1 MTQSRGNYNA
11 LTWLQDELQKSL
23 AASLQSV
30 QTYIDDPQQS
40 ESLSR
45 CVEHLYQ
52 VNGTLEMLNLDGAQM
67 LAAEMQSI
75 AGYMRSF
82 PEDKQNSALETLTR
96 GLILLPT
103 YLQKVNEKFPDNALC
118 LLDSINELRLLR
130 DKPAIAETDVFTP
143 DLSISLPDSIAPN
156 PAHTAPPLELERH
169 KIAHVFQHLLLTW
182 MREQD
187 DKSLRKMRGIL
198 RHLRLQ
204 CLQEKTTLFWWV
216 AEALLEGLAHRGIR
230 DDSSAKQ
237 LIGKMA
243 SPIRLVCEGDENSL
257 LAGYPETL
265 LKQLLLLVARSSSYG
280 PLVTGVKAS
289 FGLTFYDQASQL
301 IGHSDAALQE
311 AQNALLEQLEELKE
325 RISQF
330 DTAEDQADEAVN
342 DISLQLLSMADT
354 LTLLQHQTQSDY
366 LHKQHTALQKCL
378 ATDKSYHDQLTS
390 LADDLLQIE
399 ALLRKTDAADA
410 IHRQLQKTVLT
421 ECLNELASVKEL
433 LILQSSHQTDNDE
446 TVQQNLANSL
456 NMLAGSLDVLDI
468 SKASQLFSSL
478 ATKFNQDASSFNDPK
493 AQQDMAEILA
503 SAEIYLENLHQ
514 TGQADENILQTA
526 LQTLQH
532 FGQSTEQTDELQ
544 LPEIDFSADKSIEDE
559 VSAEDEK
566 LSSVDLY
573 LRSLEDKAAD
583 IDASQLSIAPPDQE
597 SFAAQDISNSEEQVE
612 ALELPEIDFS
622 ADNSSE
628 VSAEKAE
635 PLKLS
640 SVDLY
645 IEALEDRETDTETLQ
660 FEDFQPP
667 VADLSETITADE
679 PLELQ
684 DYQSTDIN
692 FDQAESETSEPV
704 AFEDQIPFSAESA
717 DSSESSDSYI
727 SGNWQFEEH
736 INPEIAEVFVEE
748 ANEVLDDL
756 QQLLPIWSET
766 PENGDLPTIRRHFH
780 TLKGS
785 GRMAGATTI
794 ADMAQ
799 AVEHLLNQ
807 ILEDA
812 LPVSDEIMAL
822 VMEAVPEVNDC
833 LGLFTQAQSDFTESA
848 AALTILAQQL
858 TEQESVLDSADEDE
872 EDRALRDIF
881 YQEAEQHLQN
891 LFAETA
897 VLQVGK
903 VINKSMLSAAH
914 SLKGC
919 ANIAGVKPVAIIATQ
934 LDQTFRNLYHQQ
946 QTFTEKSISE
956 LNDIVMELSQLL
968 QAVKTG
974 EDEPDIRLLDRRIF
988 ELCPKKSEQSH
999 TARLD
1004 PEQLVS
1010 FLEETDGL
1018 LNEYSQQLAAWQQT
1032 DSEPPLALQQT
1043 LNSLAEN
1050 AENSVLPQLAALY
1063 QLMQRLISH
1072 PQSRSENLKVLLEEA
1087 LEIVNEQIEA
1097 LIQHKTPADFTL
1109 FREQIRATL
1118 TAFDTVSTVEVDP
1131 EILEAFT
1138 EEAAEL
1144 LVSTDRAIKQWQ
1156 SEPENPAGPM
1166 QLQRDLHTLKG
1177 GARLTA
1183 TMAMADLTHQIE
1195 TLVLSV
1201 TDQQET
1207 PDDGFFSLLQRCQ
1220 DRLTEMQEQLASRS
1234 DIPAANDLLQEIQQY
1249 SGYVPADIDNR
1260 DTLTQ
1265 PASTAEQLPAEANS
1279 FHKAPADNAKSSS
1292 SQSSEKIRVR
1302 ADLLDYLS
1310 NFAGEVSIT
1319 RDQVTQQHGVMH
1331 QQLEEMEETVSRL
1344 HEQLRKLEIETETQ
1358 ILYRY
1363 EDTVQDTN
1371 TEFDPLELDR
1381 FSTIQQLS
1389 RSLTE
1394 TVNDLNNISRSMGN
1408 VMRETDI
1415 LLLQQ
1420 SRLNTDLQQGLM
1432 HTRLLPFNSIV
1443 PRLERIVRQT
1453 NSELN
1458 KQSQLLVSG
1467 ADLELDRTILDRLV
1481 APIEHILRNAI
1492 AHGLETADERS
1503 QQGKEQT
1510 GRLQINMQREGSEVV
1525 ITIADDGQGLNIE
1538 KIKQRAISQNLIDPN
1553 NIPNEQTLIQLILTS
1568 GFSTAD
1574 TISQLAGRGVGMDV
1588 VSNEIRALKG
1598 RLSISSQPGKGTQF
1612 HLRLPLTL
1620 SVMQALLISVNQ
1632 QQFAV
1637 PLSAVNAGER
1647 ISIQH
1652 IGELMAQQKPTYTFH
1667 GEHYDFIPL
1676 GNLLGQPLNLLEN
1689 LSHQM
1694 PLLLFRSGDI
1704 KIALAVDSID
1714 SNREIVIKSVGQQL
1728 GQISAINGATIL
1740 GDGRVIFILD
1750 IPTLIEDYQA
1760 PSGTTNL
1767 QQASESFKK
1776 IEENRNPLAMIVDD
1790 SITMRKATE
1799 GLLTRLGFDVVTAKD
1814 GVDALARLYEQTPD
1828 IVLLDVEMPRMDG
1841 FEFASIIRND
1851 SQFKH
1856 LPIIMITSRT
1866 GDKHRQRAMSIG
1878 VNAYLG
1884 KPYQDDEL
1892 IISMKQQL
1900 AYKYPNEKR

>member
-1 MTQSRGNYNA
+1 MTQSRGNYHA
-11 LTWLQDELQKSL
+11 LTWLQDELQNSL
-23 AASLQSV
+23 AAALQSV
-30 QTYIDDPQQS
+30 QTYIEDPQHS

-52 VNGTLEMLNLDGAQM
+52 VNGTLEMLNLDGAQL
-67 LAAEMQSI
+67 LAAEMQSV

-82 PEDKQNSALETLTR
+82 PEEKQNPALETLTR
-96 GLILLPT
+96 SLILLPT
-103 YLQKVNEKFPDNALC
+103 YLQKLNEKFPDNALC
-118 LLDSINELRLLR
+118 LLDSVNELRLLR
-130 DKPAIAETDVFTP
+130 DKPEIAKTDVFTP
-143 DLSISLPDSIAPN
+143 DLTQKLPDNILPN
-156 PAHTAPPLELERH
+156 PGQSAPSLDLDRH
-169 KIAHVFQHLLLTW
+169 KVAHVFQHLLLTW
-182 MREQD
+182 MREKD
-187 DKSLRKMRGIL
+187 DKNLRKMRGIL

-204 CLQEKTTLFWWV
+204 CTQEKTTLFWWV

-230 DDSSAKQ
+230 DDASAKQ

-265 LKQLLLLVARSSSYG
+265 LKQLLLLVASSSSYG
-280 PLVTGVKAS
+280 PLVTGVKESYA
-289 FGLTFYDQASQL
+289 LTFYDQASQL
-301 IGHSDAALQE
+301 IGHSDSALIE

-330 DTAEDQADEAVN
+330 DIAEDQADDAVN

-354 LTLLQHQTQSDY
+354 LSLLQHQAQSDC
-366 LHKQHTALQKCL
+366 LQRQHSALQKCL
-378 ATDKSYHDQLTS
+378 ATDKSYHEQLTS

-399 ALLRKTDAADA
+399 ALLRQTDASDA
-410 IHRQLQKTVLT
+410 INRQLQKTVLT
-421 ECLNELASVKEL
+421 ECLNELASIKEV
-433 LILQSSHQTDNDE
+433 LILQSNHQSENTGAIQE
-446 TVQQNLANSL
+446 NLTNSL
-456 NMLAGSLDVLDI
+456 RMLAGSLDVLDI
-468 SKASQLFSSL
+468 NNAAALFTSL
-478 ATKFNQDASSFNDPK
+478 ANKFADETSLLTDAQY
-493 AQQDMAEILA
+493 QQDLAEILA
-503 SAEIYLENLHQ
+503 SAEIYLDDLHRN
-514 TGQADENILQTA
+514 GQADENILQTA
-526 LQTLQH
+526 MQTLQN
-532 FGQSTEQTDELQ
+532 FGQSSGKTD
-544 LPEIDFSADKSIEDE
+544 S
-559 VSAEDEK
+559 
-566 LSSVDLY
+566 
-573 LRSLEDKAAD
+573 
-583 IDASQLSIAPPDQE
+583 
-597 SFAAQDISNSEEQVE
+597 
-612 ALELPEIDFS
+612 LELPEIDFS
-622 ADNSSE
+622 VDDASGNESVVENQNLTSIALYIKALEDKATDIDVSQLSITPAEQESVDAQSIIYSADRDETLELPEIDFSVEGSSE
-628 VSAEKAE
+628 VKSTAET
-635 PLKLS
+635 LKLS

-645 IEALEDRETDTETLQ
+645 IRALEDKETDTAALQ
-660 FEDFQPP
+660 LEDFNPL
-667 VADLSETITADE
+667 AIDFSENVTADE
-679 PLELQ
+679 TLELQ
-684 DYQSTDIN
+684 DYQSTDSS
-692 FDQAESETSEPV
+692 FDQTEAEALEPV
-704 AFEDQIPFSAESA
+704 DLEVQTPLTAEA
-717 DSSESSDSYI
+717 VAHPENSDKPV

-748 ANEVLDDL
+748 ANEVLTDL
-756 QQLLPIWSET
+756 QQLLPVWCET
-766 PENGDLPTIRRHFH
+766 PESGDLSTIRRHFH

-799 AVEHLLNQ
+799 AVEYLLNQ
-807 ILEDA
+807 ILDGVVEG
-812 LPVSDEIMAL
+812 SDEVMAL
-822 VMEAVPEVNDC
+822 VMEAVPEVKDC
-833 LGLFTQAQSDFTESA
+833 LNSFTQAQPDFTDSA
-848 AALTILAQQL
+848 QALTILARQL
-858 TEQESVLDSADEDE
+858 AEQESVLEVDE
-872 EDRALRDIF
+872 EDKALRDIF
-881 YQEAEQHLQN
+881 YQEAEQHLQT
-891 LFAETA
+891 LFSETA
-897 VLQVGK
+897 ILQTGK
-903 VINKSMLSAAH
+903 VINKTMLSAAH

-919 ANIAGVKPVAIIATQ
+919 ANIADIKPVAIIATQ

-946 QTFTEKSISE
+946 QTFTNESISE
-956 LNDIVMELSQLL
+956 LNDIIVELGQLL
-968 QAVKTG
+968 QSVKTG
-974 EDEPDIRLLDRRIF
+974 AVEPDIRLLDRRIF
-988 ELCPKKSEQSH
+988 ELCPKKSEQTYS
-999 TARLD
+999 ARLD

-1010 FLEETDGL
+1010 FLEETDSL
-1018 LNEYSQQLAAWQQT
+1018 LNDYGQQFEQWQQT
-1032 DSEPPLALQQT
+1032 NDEAPPALRQT
-1043 LNSLAEN
+1043 LNTLAEN
-1050 AENSVLPQLAALY
+1050 AENSALPQLAALY
-1063 QLMQRLISH
+1063 QLMQRLVSH
-1072 PQSRSENLKVLLEEA
+1072 PQSRSDNLRVLLDEA
-1087 LEIVNEQIEA
+1087 LEIVNDQIES
-1097 LIQHKTPADFTL
+1097 LIQHKAPADFTA
-1109 FREQIRATL
+1109 FREQIRSTL
-1118 TAFDTVSTVEVDP
+1118 TALDNVSTIDVDP

-1144 LVSTDRAIKQWQ
+1144 LISTDRAIKQWQ
-1156 SEPENPAGPM
+1156 TEPDNPAGSM

-1183 TMAMADLTHQIE
+1183 TTAMADLTHQTE

-1201 TDQQET
+1201 TEQLEKSDE
-1207 PDDGFFSLLQRCQ
+1207 GFFNLLQRCQ
-1220 DRLTEMQEQLASRS
+1220 DRLTEMQEQLANRS
-1234 DIPAANDLLQEIQQY
+1234 DIPAANDLLQDIQQY

-1260 DTLTQ
+1260 DMLPEPTSFIELPQ
-1265 PASTAEQLPAEANS
+1265 PEASNIARDSVDKT
-1279 FHKAPADNAKSSS
+1279 KSS

-1358 ILYRY
+1358 ILFRY
-1363 EDTVQDTN
+1363 EDTVHDAN
-1371 TEFDPLELDR
+1371 AEFDPLELDR

-1408 VMRETDI
+1408 LMRETDI

-1492 AHGLETADERS
+1492 AHGLETTDERT
-1503 QQGKEQT
+1503 QQGKDQT
-1510 GRLQINMQREGSEVV
+1510 GKLQISMQREGSEVL

-1538 KIKQRAISQNLIDPN
+1538 KIKQRAISQNLIDPS

-1574 TISQLAGRGVGMDV
+1574 KISQLAGRGVGMDV

-1612 HLRLPLTL
+1612 LLRLPLTL

-1637 PLSAVNAGER
+1637 PLSAVNAGGRITLQR
-1647 ISIQH
+1647 IS
-1652 IGELMAQQKPTYTFH
+1652 ELMAQEKPSYTFH
-1667 GEHYDFIPL
+1667 GEQYDFIPL
-1676 GNLLGQPLNLLEN
+1676 SNLLGQPLNLLDN
-1689 LSHQM
+1689 LRQQM

-1704 KIALAVDSID
+1704 RIALAVDSID
-1714 SNREIVIKSVGQQL
+1714 SNREIVIKSVGAQL
-1728 GQISAINGATIL
+1728 AQISAINGATIL

-1750 IPTLIEDYQA
+1750 IPTLIESYQA
-1760 PSGTTNL
+1760 PSGTINL
-1767 QQASESFKK
+1767 QQASESFQQ
-1776 IEENRNPLAMIVDD
+1776 IEVNRKPLAMIVDD
-1790 SITMRKATE
+1790 SITMRKATG

-1814 GVDALARLYEQTPD
+1814 GVDALAQLYEQTPD

-1851 SQFKH
+1851 AQFKH
-1856 LPIIMITSRT
+1856 LPIVMITSRT
-1866 GDKHRQRAMSIG
+1866 GDKHRQRALSIG

-1892 IISMKQQL
+1892 IISLKQQL
-1900 AYKYPNEKR
+1900 AYRYPNEKR

>member
-1 MTQSRGNYNA
+1 MTQSRGNYHA
-11 LTWLQDELQKSL
+11 LTWLQDELQNSL
-23 AASLQSV
+23 AAALQSV
-30 QTYIDDPQQS
+30 QTFIEDPQQS

-67 LAAEMQSI
+67 LAAEMQSV
-75 AGYMRSF
+75 AGYLRSF
-82 PEDKQNSALETLTR
+82 PEDKQNQALETLTR
-96 GLILLPT
+96 SMILLPT
-103 YLQKVNEKFPDNALC
+103 YLQKLNEKFPDNALC
-118 LLDSINELRLLR
+118 LLDAINELRVLR
-130 DKPAIAETDVFTP
+130 DKPVIAKTDVFTP
-143 DLSISLPDSIAPN
+143 DLSQKLPDSIIPN
-156 PAHTAPPLELERH
+156 PGQSAPPLELERH

-182 MREQD
+182 MREKD
-187 DKSLRKMRGIL
+187 DKNLRKMRGIL

-230 DDSSAKQ
+230 DEDTAKQ

-257 LAGYPETL
+257 VAGYPETL
-265 LKQLLLLVARSSSYG
+265 LKQLLLLVASSSSYG
-280 PLVTGVKAS
+280 PLVTGVKQS
-289 FGLTFYDQASQL
+289 FDLTFYDQASQL
-301 IGHSDAALQE
+301 IGHSDSALVE

-330 DTAEDQADEAVN
+330 DVAEDQADETVN

-354 LTLLQHQTQSDY
+354 LSLLQHQAQSNC
-366 LHKQHTALQKCL
+366 LHSQHTALQRCL
-378 ATDKSYHDQLTS
+378 ATDKSYHAQLTS

-399 ALLRKTDAADA
+399 ARLRQTDASDA

-421 ECLNELASVKEL
+421 ECLNELASIKEL
-433 LILQSSHQTDNDE
+433 LIQQSNHQAEDTDE
-446 TVQQNLANSL
+446 MQENLTNSL
-456 NMLAGSLDVLDI
+456 RMLAGSLDVLDI
-468 SKASQLFSSL
+468 NIAANLFTSL
-478 ATKFNQDASSFNDPK
+478 ANKFADETSLLTAPHD
-493 AQQDMAEILA
+493 QQNLAEILA
-503 SAEIYLENLHQ
+503 SAEIYLDDLHR
-514 TGQADENILQTA
+514 TGQADENLLQTA
-526 LQTLQH
+526 LQTLQNY
-532 FGQSTEQTDELQ
+532 GQSSGRTHALD
-544 LPEIDFSADKSIEDE
+544 LPDINFSVDASSENA
-559 VSAEDEK
+559 SAAEKQK
-566 LSSVDLY
+566 LSSVALY
-573 LRSLEDKAAD
+573 IKALEDKATD
-583 IDASQLSIAPPDQE
+583 TDAPPLSITVTEQE
-597 SFAAQDISNSEEQVE
+597 SVEPEGIPQPADQDQAV
-612 ALELPEIDFS
+612 ELPEIDFS
-622 ADNSSE
+622 ADDSITFKSA
-628 VSAEKAE
+628 AEK
-635 PLKLS
+635 PKLS

-645 IEALEDRETDTETLQ
+645 IKALEDRETDTDTLQ
-660 FEDFQPP
+660 FEDY
-667 VADLSETITADE
+667 D
-679 PLELQ
+679 PL
-684 DYQSTDIN
+684 
-692 FDQAESETSEPV
+692 A
-704 AFEDQIPFSAESA
+704 A
-717 DSSESSDSYI
+717 DSSERVTEAETLALQDDQSTVLSTGQKADEHPQPVELEERTPSTAEHFESGDSPVA
-727 SGNWQFEEH
+727 GNWLFEEH

-748 ANEVLDDL
+748 ADEVLTDL

-766 PENGDLPTIRRHFH
+766 PETGDIATIRRHFH

-799 AVEHLLNQ
+799 AVEHILNRV
-807 ILEDA
+807 LDDE

-822 VMEAVPEVNDC
+822 AMEAVPEIKNC
-833 LGLFTQAQSDFTESA
+833 LTLFTQAESDFTESA
-848 AALTILAQQL
+848 QALTILAQQL
-858 TEQESVLDSADEDE
+858 AEQENVLEIADEDD
-872 EDRALRDIF
+872 EDKALRDIF
-881 YQEAEQHLQN
+881 YQEAEQHLQT

-897 VLQVGK
+897 ILQTGK
-903 VINKSMLSAAH
+903 VINKTMLSAAH

-919 ANIAGVKPVAIIATQ
+919 ANIANVKPVAIIATQ

-946 QTFTEKSISE
+946 QTFTDASISE
-956 LNDIVMELSQLL
+956 LNDIIVELGQLL
-968 QAVKTG
+968 QSVKTG
-974 EDEPDIRLLDRRIF
+974 TEEPDIRLLDRRIF
-988 ELCPKKSEQSH
+988 ELCPKKSEQSYS
-999 TARLD
+999 ARLD

-1010 FLEETDGL
+1010 FLEETDSL
-1018 LNEYSQQLAAWQQT
+1018 LNEYGQQLEIWQQSN
-1032 DSEPPLALQQT
+1032 DEAPLVLRQT
-1043 LNSLAEN
+1043 LNTLAEN
-1050 AENSVLPQLAALY
+1050 AENSALPQLAALY
-1063 QLMQRLISH
+1063 QLMQRLIMH
-1072 PQSRSENLKVLLEEA
+1072 PQSRSDNLSGLLDEA
-1087 LEIVNEQIEA
+1087 LEIVNDQIEA
-1097 LIQHKTPADFTL
+1097 LIQHKAPADFTN
-1109 FREQIRATL
+1109 FREQIRSTL
-1118 TAFDTVSTVEVDP
+1118 TALDDISTVDVDP

-1144 LVSTDRAIKQWQ
+1144 LISTDQAIKQWQ
-1156 SEPENPAGPM
+1156 TEPENPAGSM

-1183 TMAMADLTHQIE
+1183 TTAMADLTHQTE

-1201 TDQQET
+1201 SDRSEQPEES
-1207 PDDGFFSLLQRCQ
+1207 FFSLLQRCQ
-1220 DRLTEMQEQLASRS
+1220 DRLTEMQEQLANRS
-1234 DIPAANDLLQEIQQY
+1234 HIPAATDLLHDIQQY
-1249 SGYVPADIDNR
+1249 SGYIPADIDNI
-1260 DTLTQ
+1260 DTLPEQ
-1265 PASTAEQLPAEANS
+1265 APFIDLPRSEASS
-1279 FHKAPADNAKSSS
+1279 FARDSSDNTTPSP
-1292 SQSSEKIRVR
+1292 QSSEKIRVR

-1331 QQLEEMEETVSRL
+1331 QQLEEMEETVARL

-1358 ILYRY
+1358 ILFRY
-1363 EDTVQDTN
+1363 EDTVHDAN
-1371 TEFDPLELDR
+1371 EEFDPLELDR

-1408 VMRETDI
+1408 LMRETDI

-1458 KQSQLLVSG
+1458 KQSRLTVSG

-1503 QQGKEQT
+1503 QQGKDPSGQ
-1510 GRLQINMQREGSEVV
+1510 LQISMQREGSEVL

-1538 KIKQRAISQNLIDPN
+1538 KIKQRAISQNLIDPS
-1553 NIPNEQTLIQLILTS
+1553 NIPNEQALIQLILTS

-1574 TISQLAGRGVGMDV
+1574 KISQLAGRGVGMDV

-1612 HLRLPLTL
+1612 NLRLPLTL

-1637 PLSAVNAGER
+1637 PLSAVNAGGR
-1647 ISIQH
+1647 ISLQQ
-1652 IGELMAQQKPTYTFH
+1652 IGELMAQEKPTYTFH
-1667 GEHYDFIPL
+1667 GEHYDFVPL
-1676 GNLLGQPLNLLEN
+1676 SNLLGQPLNLLEN
-1689 LSHQM
+1689 LRQQM

-1714 SNREIVIKSVGQQL
+1714 SNREIVIKSVGTQL
-1728 GQISAINGATIL
+1728 AQISAINGATIL

-1750 IPTLIEDYQA
+1750 IPTLIESYQK
-1760 PSGTTNL
+1760 PSGTINL
-1767 QQASESFKK
+1767 QQASESFQQ
-1776 IEENRNPLAMIVDD
+1776 IEVNRKPLAMIVDD
-1790 SITMRKATE
+1790 SITMRKVT
-1799 GLLTRLGFDVVTAKD
+1799 GSLLTRLGFDVMTAKD
-1814 GVDALARLYEQTPD
+1814 GVDALAQLYEQTPD

-1851 SQFKH
+1851 TQFKH
-1856 LPIIMITSRT
+1856 LPIVMITSRT
-1866 GDKHRQRAMSIG
+1866 GDKHRQRALSIG

-1892 IISMKQQL
+1892 IISLKQQL
-1900 AYKYPNEKR
+1900 AYRYPNEKR

>member
-23 AASLQSV
+23 AAALQSV
-30 QTYIDDPQQS
+30 QTYIEDPQQP
-40 ESLSR
+40 EALSR

-75 AGYMRSF
+75 AGHMRSF

-96 GLILLPT
+96 SLILLPT
-103 YLQKVNEKFPDNALC
+103 YLQKLNEKFPDNALC
-118 LLDSINELRLLR
+118 LLHSINELRLLR
-130 DKPAIAETDVFTP
+130 EKPAIAETDVFSP
-143 DLSISLPDSIAPN
+143 DLSLTLPDNIAPN
-156 PAHTAPPLELERH
+156 PAQTAPPLDLERH
-169 KIAHVFQHLLLTW
+169 KVAHVFQHLLLTW

-204 CLQEKTTLFWWV
+204 CLQQKTTLFWWV
-216 AEALLEGLAHRGIR
+216 AEALLEGLVHRGLR
-230 DDSSAKQ
+230 DDASAKQ

-280 PLVTGVKAS
+280 PLVTGVKQH

-301 IGHSDAALQE
+301 IGHSDSALQE

-354 LTLLQHQTQSDY
+354 LSLLQHQPQSDC
-366 LHKQHTALQKCL
+366 LHNQHTALQKCL
-378 ATDKSYHDQLTS
+378 ATDKSYHNQLTS
-390 LADDLLQIE
+390 LADDLLKIE
-399 ALLRKTDAADA
+399 ARLRQTDASDA

-421 ECLNELASVKEL
+421 ECLNELASIKEL
-433 LILQSSHQTDNDE
+433 LILQSSQQSENAD
-446 TVQQNLANSL
+446 TVHENLSNSL
-456 NMLAGSLDVLDI
+456 RMLAGSLDILNINNAAD
-468 SKASQLFSSL
+468 LFTSL
-478 ATKFNQDASSFNDPK
+478 ADKVVDDASILSSEQS
-493 AQQDMAEILA
+493 QQDLAEILT
-503 SAEIYLENLHQ
+503 SAEIYLENMHR

-526 LQTLQH
+526 LLTLQN
-532 FGQSTEQTDELQ
+532 FGQSSEQNETLA
-544 LPEIDFSADKSIEDE
+544 LSVIDIPIDKPSTNEPA
-559 VSAEDEK
+559 AEYQT

-573 LRSLEDKAAD
+573 ISSLEDKASTF
-583 IDASQLSIAPPDQE
+583 DASQLSIASPDQE
-597 SFAAQDISNSEEQVE
+597 TFEAKETLQLEDHAE
-612 ALELPEIDFS
+612 ALELPDSNFS
-622 ADNSSE
+622 VADNNE
-628 VSAEKAE
+628 TKLEEAE
-635 PLKLS
+635 PRKLS

-645 IEALEDRETDTETLQ
+645 IKALKDSGPDTEALQ
-660 FEDFQPP
+660 FEDYHSFS
-667 VADLSETITADE
+667 AASGENITTDE

-684 DYQSTDIN
+684 DYYST
-692 FDQAESETSEPV
+692 
-704 AFEDQIPFSAESA
+704 
-717 DSSESSDSYI
+717 ESSIAETGMSDSLDLEEHLHLTFEADESFEISDLAI
-727 SGNWQFEEH
+727 SGNWQFEDH
-736 INPEIAEVFVEE
+736 INAEIADVFVEE
-748 ANEVLDDL
+748 ANEVLEDL
-756 QQLLPIWSET
+756 QQLLPIWSEA
-766 PENGDLPTIRRHFH
+766 PENGDLSTIRRHFH

-785 GRMAGATTI
+785 GRMAGANTI

-807 ILEDA
+807 VLEGS
-812 LPVSDEIMAL
+812 LPVSDEIIAL

-833 LGLFTQAQSDFTESA
+833 LGLFTQAQPDFTESA
-848 AALTILAQQL
+848 VALTILARQL
-858 TEQESVLDSADEDE
+858 IDQKSVLDSADEDE
-872 EDRALRDIF
+872 EDEALRDIF
-881 YQEAEQHLQN
+881 FQEADQHLQT

-897 VLQVGK
+897 ILQAGK
-903 VINKSMLSAAH
+903 VINKTMLSAAH

-919 ANIAGVKPVAIIATQ
+919 ANIAAVKPVAIIATQ

-946 QTFTEKSISE
+946 QTFTDESISE
-956 LNDIVMELSQLL
+956 LNDIIIELSQLL
-968 QAVKTG
+968 QAVKTDT
-974 EDEPDIRLLDRRIF
+974 DEPDIRLLDRRIF
-988 ELCPKKSEQSH
+988 ELCPQKAEQTH
-999 TARLD
+999 TAPLD

-1018 LNEYSQQLAAWQQT
+1018 LNEYSQQLEQWQQT
-1032 DSEPPLALQQT
+1032 DDATPLSVRQT
-1043 LNSLAEN
+1043 LNTLAEN
-1050 AENSVLPQLAALY
+1050 AENASLPQLAALY
-1063 QLMQRLISH
+1063 QLMQRLIMH
-1072 PQSRSENLKVLLEEA
+1072 PQSRSDNLSELLDEA
-1087 LEIVNEQIEA
+1087 LEIVNDQIEA
-1097 LIQHKTPADFTL
+1097 LIQHKIPADFTT
-1109 FREQIRATL
+1109 FREQIRSSL
-1118 TAFDTVSTVEVDP
+1118 TALDNVSTVDVDP

-1144 LVSTDRAIKQWQ
+1144 LISTDRAIKHWQ
-1156 SEPENPAGPM
+1156 SEPENPAGSM

-1183 TMAMADLTHQIE
+1183 TNAMADLTHQTE

-1201 TDQQET
+1201 TDRSEK
-1207 PDDGFFSLLQRCQ
+1207 PDESFFNLLQRCQ
-1220 DRLTEMQEQLASRS
+1220 DRLTEMQEQLANR
-1234 DIPAANDLLQEIQQY
+1234 DNIPAAIDLLQDIQHY
-1249 SGYVPADIDNR
+1249 SGYVPADIDNM
-1260 DTLTQ
+1260 DNL
-1265 PASTAEQLPAEANS
+1265 ADLPALVEMPQPDIQS
-1279 FHKAPADNAKSSS
+1279 FAKDSLDKTKTNK
-1292 SQSSEKIRVR
+1292 QSSEKIRVR

-1331 QQLEEMEETVSRL
+1331 QQLEEMEETVARL

-1358 ILYRY
+1358 ILFRY

-1371 TEFDPLELDR
+1371 AEFDPLELDR

-1408 VMRETDI
+1408 LMRETDI

-1453 NSELN
+1453 NSELD
-1458 KQSQLLVSG
+1458 KQSQLFVSG

-1503 QQGKEQT
+1503 QQGKDRT
-1510 GRLQINMQREGSEVV
+1510 GQLQISMQREGSEVL

-1538 KIKQRAISQNLIDPN
+1538 KIKQRAISQNLIDPY
-1553 NIPNEQTLIQLILTS
+1553 NIPNEQALIQLILTS

-1574 TISQLAGRGVGMDV
+1574 KISQLAGRGVGMDV
-1588 VSNEIRALKG
+1588 VSNEIRSLKG

-1647 ISIQH
+1647 ISFQR
-1652 IGELMAQQKPTYTFH
+1652 IGELMAQQKPTYTSH

-1676 GNLLGQPLNLLEN
+1676 SNLLGQPLNLLDN
-1689 LSHQM
+1689 LRQQM

-1714 SNREIVIKSVGQQL
+1714 SNREIVIKSVGAQL
-1728 GQISAINGATIL
+1728 GQIDAINGATIL
-1740 GDGRVIFILD
+1740 GDGRVVFILD
-1750 IPTLIEDYQA
+1750 IPTLIDTYQA
-1760 PSGTTNL
+1760 PSGTANL
-1767 QQASESFKK
+1767 QQASETYQQTIIDRK
-1776 IEENRNPLAMIVDD
+1776 PLAMVVDD
-1790 SITMRKATE
+1790 SITMRKANS
-1799 GLLTRLGFDVVTAKD
+1799 GLLARLGFDVVTAKD
-1814 GVDALARLYEQTPD
+1814 GVDALAQLYEQTPD

-1851 SQFKH
+1851 AQFKH

-1866 GDKHRQRAMSIG
+1866 GDKHRQRALTIG
-1878 VNAYLG
+1878 VNAYFG

-1900 AYKYPNEKR
+1900 GNRYPAEQR